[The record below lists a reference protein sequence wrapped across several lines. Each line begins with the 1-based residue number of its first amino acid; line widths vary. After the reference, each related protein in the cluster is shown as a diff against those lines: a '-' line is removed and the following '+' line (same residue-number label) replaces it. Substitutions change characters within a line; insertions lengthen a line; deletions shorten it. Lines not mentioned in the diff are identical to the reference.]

1 MRIALAG
8 LWSDDRLLLDA
19 RLSGLGL
26 QPEISGCTR
35 TTPELFFAWSPESV
49 NRMAE
54 AIFARV
60 R

>member
-1 MRIALAG
+1 MRIALATCSALAG

-19 RLSGLGL
+19 LVERGARA
-26 QPEISGCTR
+26 E
-35 TTPELFFAWSPESV
+35 PELFFAWSPESV